1 MDIYLPAD
9 FLELHAA
16 APDDWRDASSSAFA
30 HEHAGAEPVDA
41 RECDHSNACAD
52 PLWRVI

>member
-9 FLELHAA
+9 FLELHAD
-16 APDDWRDASSSAFA
+16 APDDWRDASSTPFA
-30 HEHAGAEPVDA
+30 HDADAEPAQARACAGA
-41 RECDHSNACAD
+41 SGCAD